1 MVNYYTIKP
10 HLYYRFVTMSRD
22 PVNQDVER
30 NCDTHERP
38 EAVVVKERAEAAL
51 AASVMGHD
59 LMPDHH

>member
-1 MVNYYTIKP
+1 
-10 HLYYRFVTMSRD
+10 MSRD

-59 LMPDHH
+59 LMSDHH